1 MFGWIDRFVR
11 DEQGQ
16 DLVEYAFLIV
26 FIAFV
31 AVIGA
36 NQVGVELRE
45 FYNRIA
51 TTLSGISPPPPAGP

>member
-1 MFGWIDRFVR
+1 MFGWMDRFVR

-16 DLVEYAFLIV
+16 DLVEYAFLVV

-36 NQVGVELRE
+36 SQVGIELRD

-51 TTLSGISPPPPAGP
+51 TTLSGISPPPPGP

>member
-36 NQVGVELRE
+36 SQVGVELRD

-51 TTLSGISPPPPAGP
+51 TTLSGISPPPPGP

>member
-16 DLVEYAFLIV
+16 DLVEYAFLVV

-36 NQVGVELRE
+36 SQVGIELRD

-51 TTLSGISPPPPAGP
+51 TTLSGISPPPPGP